1 MHILLEKM
9 RDFKAGYDYGLTVRR
24 KYRRALYLSYIL
36 CASSMVFE
44 IVPVACLCYFLI
56 SFIRD
61 YKYKVPLSSLASNF
75 AYKRTILSDR

>member
-1 MHILLEKM
+1 MALLCVVNIVA
-9 RDFKAGYDYGLTVRR
+9 RYTYLT
-24 KYRRALYLSYIL
+24 Y
-36 CASSMVFE
+36 CAPRVVFE

-61 YKYKVPLSSLASNF
+61 YKYKVLLSSLASNF